1 MSHQSPSASPSPS
14 TDPAPVPSTDPSL
27 PATSDPSLAT
37 TPVPSRNST
46 PVPSRNSTPVPVPDL
61 APVLAPDPVPDSVPS
76 LASIS
81 ASDSTLVSAP
91 APVRDPDPTP
101 APVPFSSSDSPPTP
115 TPASVPAE
123 ASVPVSFSDSTLTS
137 APVAAPVAAPAPVR
151 DPDPDPIPSP
161 APFSASDSASAP
173 VPDPLLASEPALAPA
188 PISTPA
194 PTPASALAPTPTPT
208 PAPNPTPP
216 PNPPQIPV
224 LVLAGFLG
232 SGKTTLLNHL
242 LHRSG
247 GSRIGAIVN
256 DFGAIE
262 IDALAVAGALGDST
276 VSLGNGCLCCAVDAS
291 ELDVYLERLARPSAG
306 IDVIVIE
313 ASGLA
318 EPEELVRML
327 LASEHPG
334 IVYGGLVEVVDA
346 VEFDDT
352 REKHPEIDRHL
363 SLADLVVVNKLD
375 RAAAD
380 APRVLGLVRSL
391 TDRAAVVP
399 ATYGRIDPEFLFDCR
414 PNEERVGQLT
424 FDDLHAHAG
433 AEQDGHD
440 AHADH
445 LHTAYDSLSFAS
457 DLPMDPRRLM
467 AFLDSRPEG
476 LYRIKGYV
484 DFGPHD
490 ARNRYAV
497 HAVGRF
503 LRFYPEAWGSGDT
516 RLTQLVLIGTGLD
529 MAALGKELEACR
541 NGDAPHADE
550 RGMWG
555 VLRYVQEAESNQQ
568 SDQEADQQPESEP
581 ELDPDPDPEL
591 DD

>member
-1 MSHQSPSASPSPS
+1 M
-14 TDPAPVPSTDPSL
+14 
-27 PATSDPSLAT
+27 
-37 TPVPSRNST
+37 
-46 PVPSRNSTPVPVPDL
+46 
-61 APVLAPDPVPDSVPS
+61 
-76 LASIS
+76 
-81 ASDSTLVSAP
+81 
-91 APVRDPDPTP
+91 
-101 APVPFSSSDSPPTP
+101 
-115 TPASVPAE
+115 
-123 ASVPVSFSDSTLTS
+123 
-137 APVAAPVAAPAPVR
+137 
-151 DPDPDPIPSP
+151 
-161 APFSASDSASAP
+161 
-173 VPDPLLASEPALAPA
+173 
-188 PISTPA
+188 
-194 PTPASALAPTPTPT
+194 
-208 PAPNPTPP
+208 
-216 PNPPQIPV
+216 PPQIPV

-247 GSRIGAIVN
+247 GSRIGAVVN

-291 ELDVYLERLARPSAG
+291 ELDVYLERLARPAAG

-346 VEFDDT
+346 AEFDAT
-352 REKHPEIDRHL
+352 RAKHPEIDRHL

-375 RAAAD
+375 RAVD

-414 PNEERVGQLT
+414 PSEERVGQLT
-424 FDDLHAHAG
+424 FDDLHDHDSDEEGEHA
-433 AEQDGHD
+433 

-445 LHTAYDSLSFAS
+445 LHAAYDSLSFAS
-457 DLPMDPRRLM
+457 DSAPMDPRRLM

-484 DFGPHD
+484 DFGAHD
-490 ARNRYAV
+490 PDNRYAV

-503 LRFYPEAWGSGDT
+503 LRFYPEAWADEDT

-529 MAALGKELEACR
+529 LPALGKELEACK
-541 NGDAPHADE
+541 NDDAPHADE
-550 RGMWG
+550 HGMWG
-555 VLRYVQEAESNQQ
+555 VLRYVQE
-568 SDQEADQQPESEP
+568 PEQEP
-581 ELDPDPDPEL
+581 ELGPDPEPEV
-591 DD
+591 